1 MVYFN
6 SRIVNKKIGKMDSF
20 ELNKIVAAILI
31 ALLITKGADLISNYL
46 IHPKMLKE
54 NAFKIAGVS
63 PTAVAGTQSE
73 KTGPAPIEP
82 LLAKA
87 NAQNG
92 AAIFKKCTS
101 CHTAEKGGPNKIGP
115 DLYNVV
121 NAEKGKH
128 PGFTYSQAM
137 EKKGGK
143 WTYDDLNHF
152 IYDPRGFLPGTKMSF
167 AGLKNDQERA
177 DVIAYLRQ
185 QSDSPPPLPE
195 VKATPQEGKPTAGEK
210 PAPEAKP
217 ETKTAPE
224 AKPAKGAKPEKENPA
239 PGTQPAP
246 AEKSTETKA
255 TPTAQPAPAVKP
267 SPQSSSRNLE
277 NLSDSLDF
285 LNIRDPEQCLNQS
298 FPGSRTLR
306 NPNPQ
311 LTLRERISKFRDDEF
326 GLAGEVHLTT
336 YFTNIRTQ
344 IELVKI
350 L

>member
-1 MVYFN
+1 
-6 SRIVNKKIGKMDSF
+6 MDSF

-31 ALLITKGADLISNYL
+31 ALLTIKGASLISDHL
-46 IHPKMLKE
+46 IHPKMLTE
-54 NAFKIAGVS
+54 NAFKIAGVQS
-63 PTAVAGTQSE
+63 TTSSTGTQTE
-73 KTGPAPIEP
+73 KKGPAPIDP

-87 NAQNG
+87 NAENG
-92 AAIFKKCTS
+92 AIIFKKCTS

-137 EKKGGK
+137 EKKGGT
-143 WTYDDLNHF
+143 WTYEDLNHF
-152 IYDPRGFLPGTKMSF
+152 IYDPRTFIPGTKMSF

-185 QSDSPPPLPE
+185 QSDNPPPLPE
-195 VKATPQEGKPTAGEK
+195 VKA
-210 PAPEAKP
+210 APEAAEP
-217 ETKTAPE
+217 ASTPE
-224 AKPAKGAKPEKENPA
+224 AKPAPGAKPA
-239 PGTQPAP
+239 PKPETTKPAP
-246 AEKSTETKA
+246 AEKSVPAATK
-255 TPTAQPAPAVKP
+255 PAPDTAKP

-285 LNIRDPEQCLNQS
+285 LNIRDPGRCLSQKFS
-298 FPGSRTLR
+298 GSRILR

-326 GLAGEVHLTT
+326 GLAGKVHITAH
-336 YFTNIRTQ
+336 FTNVSIQ
-344 IELVKI
+344 IESVKI
-350 L
+350 S